1 MTSRLR
7 RRIEFDFPE
16 PGSAQEVVRLVSEIS
31 DSERV
36 QAAVVLWARGDLSR
50 IRSSVELA
58 KSDWRDVLVRG
69 DLADEDWPHKLEAEL
84 GLPK

>member
-7 RRIEFDFPE
+7 RRIESDFPE
-16 PGSAQEVVRLVSEIS
+16 PGSADEVVRLVSEAS

-36 QAAVVLWARGDLSR
+36 QAAIVLWARGDLPR

-58 KSDWRDVLVRG
+58 KSDRRDVLVRG
-69 DLADEDWPHKLEAEL
+69 DLADEDWPDMLEAEL
-84 GLPK
+84 GPK